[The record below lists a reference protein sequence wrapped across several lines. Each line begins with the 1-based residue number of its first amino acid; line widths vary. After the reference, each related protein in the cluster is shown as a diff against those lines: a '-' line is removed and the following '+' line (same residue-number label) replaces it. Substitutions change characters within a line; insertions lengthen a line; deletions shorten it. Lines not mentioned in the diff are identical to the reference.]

1 MNNKVNYTIV
11 GILVLVGI
19 FLMLAFSY
27 WLLKPSDELE
37 MKKYLVHFDESVL
50 GLNIDAPVKYRGIE
64 VGKVTKLSINP
75 KNSEQIDV
83 LIRILKNTPIKED
96 TAAKLTSQGIT
107 GLSYINL
114 TLGGNNSLFLK
125 KQDGEQYP
133 VIKSIPSLF
142 TKLEASFG
150 GVADGLSDT
159 LIKTNNLLNDDNQKQ
174 FALVLKNSASF
185 MKKLDTLLDE
195 EMIKNL
201 QATAKN
207 LNSSTAKMDAMIPNI
222 DKFIDNSIVWEN
234 NISNSF
240 NSIMNSYVGIKS
252 SMDEFK
258 RAMSSGEFN
267 IKEIT
272 NDIIPTINNTMQEM
286 QNLIIQVDD
295 SLKKYDRSPSDI
307 LFKNE
312 EIKKGPGE

>member
-1 MNNKVNYTIV
+1 MNNKVNYTII

-19 FLMLAFSY
+19 FLMLVFSY
-27 WLLKPSDELE
+27 WLLKPSNELE
-37 MKKYLVHFDESVL
+37 MKKYLIHFDESIL

-83 LIRILKNTPIKED
+83 LIKILKNTPIKED

-114 TLGGNNSLFLK
+114 TLGGNNSVILK
-125 KQDGEQYP
+125 KQDGERYP

-185 MKKLDTLLDE
+185 MKKLDKLLDD
-195 EMIKNL
+195 EMIINL

-207 LNSSTAKMDAMIPNI
+207 LNSTTAKIDAMIPNAN
-222 DKFIDNSIVWEN
+222 KFIDNSIVWEN

-240 NSIMNSYVGIKS
+240 NSIMNSYVGIRS

-267 IKEIT
+267 MKEIT
-272 NDIIPTINNTMQEM
+272 NDIIPTLNNTMQEM
-286 QNLIIQVDD
+286 QSMMIKVDD

>member
-1 MNNKVNYTIV
+1 MNNKVNYTLV
-11 GILVLVGI
+11 GLSVLVGI
-19 FLMLAFSY
+19 FSMLVFSY
-27 WLLKPSDELE
+27 WLLKPADELE
-37 MKKYLVHFDESVL
+37 MKKYLIHFDESVL
-50 GLNIDAPVKYRGIE
+50 GLNIDASVKYRGIE

-83 LIRILKNTPIKED
+83 LINIFKTTPIKED

-114 TLGGNNSLFLK
+114 TLGGDTSSVLK
-125 KQDGEQYP
+125 REDGERYP

-159 LIKTNNLLNDDNQKQ
+159 LIKTNNLLNDENQKQ
-174 FALVLKNSASF
+174 FSLLLKNSASF
-185 MKKLDTLLDE
+185 MGRLDKLLDDE
-195 EMIKNL
+195 TIKNL
-201 QATAKN
+201 QESAKN
-207 LNSSTAKMDAMIPNI
+207 LNSITTKIDATVPNV
-222 DKFIDNSIVWEN
+222 DRFLDNSMSWEN
-234 NISNSF
+234 NISASF
-240 NSIMNSYVGIKS
+240 ESIMNSYVGIRS

-272 NDIIPTINNTMQEM
+272 NDMMPTLNNTMLDM
-286 QNLIIQVDD
+286 QNMMIKIDD
-295 SLKKYDRSPSDI
+295 TLNKYDRSPSDI
-307 LFKNE
+307 LFKKE
-312 EIKKGPGE
+312 DIKKGPGE